1 MRGGVVVLHLGVE
14 TALLSLET
22 LPLALARSRGIGIG
36 IGSFGSH
43 VSRNEAGKQRSGLG
57 AHSLQGR
64 R

>member
-36 IGSFGSH
+36 SFGSH